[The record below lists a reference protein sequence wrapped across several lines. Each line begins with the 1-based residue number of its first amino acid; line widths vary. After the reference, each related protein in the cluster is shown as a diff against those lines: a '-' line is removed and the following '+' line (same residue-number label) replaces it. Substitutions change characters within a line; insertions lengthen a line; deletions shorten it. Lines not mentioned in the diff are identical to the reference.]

1 MKINRSAYYAYTRGK
16 TYRESPLKR
25 DCATAVKACFIDH
38 RRRYGT
44 RRIAA
49 ELQIGRAA
57 VRRIMRRGNLRAI
70 AQKKF
75 KPQTTDSKPDLPVC
89 ANLLQNRVNA
99 ATANGEVFIGD
110 IT

>member
-1 MKINRSAYYAYTRGK
+1 LTIA
-16 TYRESPLKR
+16 
-25 DCATAVKACFIDH
+25 DATAPGESRQSCKLVAPPCD
-38 RRRYGT
+38 G
-44 RRIAA
+44 
-49 ELQIGRAA
+49 LCGG
-57 VRRIMRRGNLRAI
+57 GNLRAI